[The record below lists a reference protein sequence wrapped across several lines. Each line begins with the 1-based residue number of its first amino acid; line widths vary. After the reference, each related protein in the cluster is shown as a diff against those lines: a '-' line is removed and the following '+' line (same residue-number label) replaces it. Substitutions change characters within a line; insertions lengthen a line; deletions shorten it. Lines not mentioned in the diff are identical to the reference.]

1 MSNSAIAAQKLNVKY
16 SETIILKDIHF
27 DIQMN
32 DWVDLV
38 GANNSGKSTLMNTF
52 YGLHKKEQFY

>member
-32 DWVDLV
+32 DWVQEKV
-38 GANNSGKSTLMNTF
+38 
-52 YGLHKKEQFY
+52 H